1 MSELPSLPK
10 LRPGVS
16 LVPFASS
23 AKGETYL
30 VTLPDG
36 RSLQA
41 TRTLHDLL
49 TRLDGSH
56 RLEEIAWILSGVWKR
71 PVRPEEV
78 RDWIDRYVLPNDL
91 LVPASTQP
99 QAAASEP
106 SKTPPARGVQLIRGE
121 LALPLTQPLRI
132 LFRPPVS
139 LPLLW
144 ASAICHGL
152 FYSTLPVGTAPGF
165 LTLLPPSLYLISCL
179 LLLGSVLFHEF
190 GHLAACRYFGCPH
203 GEIRIGL
210 YLIFPVFYANV
221 SAAWRLRQKARIVV
235 DLAGVYFQL
244 LLTIPVFLLFHLTRD
259 RVWMFLFL
267 ELDAMML
274 FCLNP
279 FLRFDGY
286 WLCSDFLGVP
296 NLRSRSRLLMKRL
309 VGRLAGRSPP
319 PLAPLLEI
327 RPAAR
332 FGAGLYGIGTYLFAG
347 LVLAF
352 LWRAVAPRVTTMPSQ
367 VQALLAEG
375 FTDGCH
381 GNTAGMLARLVQ
393 LLFLCVTV
401 LAAGRMSFRGIRTA
415 GRLCRYGVS
424 RLRRGSPKSAAQ
436 G

>member
-1 MSELPSLPK
+1 MSRLPSLPK

-16 LVPFASS
+16 LIPFSSS

-41 TRTLHDLL
+41 TRSLYDLL
-49 TRLDGSH
+49 THLDGSH
-56 RLEEIAWILSGVWKR
+56 RLEEIAWILSGAWKR

-78 RDWIDRYVLPNDL
+78 RSWIDRYVLPNHL
-91 LVPASTQP
+91 LAPACSHP
-99 QAAASEP
+99 SAAAAEP
-106 SKTPPARGVQLIRGE
+106 SKTPPVRGMRLIPGD

-132 LFRPPVS
+132 LFRPSLS

-144 ASAICHGL
+144 VSAVCHGI
-152 FYSTLPVGTAPGF
+152 FYATLPGGTAPGF
-165 LTLLPPSLYLISCL
+165 FTLLPPSVYLISCL

-203 GEIRIGL
+203 GEIRIGF

-221 SAAWRLRQKARIVV
+221 SAAWRLPQKARIVV

-244 LLTIPVFLLFHLTRD
+244 LLTTPVFLLFHLTQD
-259 RVWMFLFL
+259 QVWLFLFL

-286 WLCSDFLGVP
+286 WLYSDFLGVP
-296 NLRSRSRLLMKRL
+296 NLRSRSRLLMMRL
-309 VGRLAGRSPP
+309 VGRLIRRSPL
-319 PLAPLLEI
+319 PLSPLLEI

-332 FGAGLYGIGTYLFAG
+332 FGVVLYAIGTYLFGG

-352 LWRAVAPRVTTMPSQ
+352 LWRAVVPRVATLPSE
-367 VQALLAEG
+367 VKSILADG
-375 FTDGCH
+375 LTDGSH
-381 GNTAGMLARLVQ
+381 GNTTGMLARLVQ
-393 LLFLCVTV
+393 LLFLCLTV
-401 LAAGRMSFRGIRTA
+401 LAAGRMSLRGIRTA

-424 RLRRGSPKSAAQ
+424 RLRRGSPKGPGQ